1 MRVPYSIQGALF
13 SPALIGLIL
22 ALKVTCPVPTGGGCF
37 ADNFAVPL
45 FLPSIFAHK
54 IFGSVPAFVINYE
67 FLIIVL
73 YWSFVGFLI
82 GFCFDILVERSKES
96 DIN

>member
-1 MRVPYSIQGALF
+1 MKVPYSIQGALF
-13 SPALIGLIL
+13 GPALIGLIL

-37 ADNFAVPL
+37 ADTFAVPL

-54 IFGSVPAFVINYE
+54 AFSNIPAFINNYE

-73 YWSFVGFLI
+73 YWSFIGFLV
-82 GFCFDILVERSKES
+82 GLCVDILLKRNLENGK
-96 DIN
+96 